1 MKYRSFPGECQEE
14 RSFFGFTPVS
24 VIFLPASLAQEMVLR
39 VLLKTVIVH
48 KASSV
53 MMLLLQASHTGVIVF
68 YIHSNSENE

>member
-1 MKYRSFPGECQEE
+1 MSRREIVL
-14 RSFFGFTPVS
+14 RVS
-24 VIFLPASLAQEMVLR
+24 ACKRDLSSSLTREEMVLR

-68 YIHSNSENE
+68 QIRSNSENE